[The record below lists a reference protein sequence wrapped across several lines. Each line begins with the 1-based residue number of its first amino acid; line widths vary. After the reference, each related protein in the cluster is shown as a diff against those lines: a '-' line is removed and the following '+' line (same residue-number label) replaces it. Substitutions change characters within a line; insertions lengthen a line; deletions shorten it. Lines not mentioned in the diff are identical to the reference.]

1 MTKKLIKHGN
11 SWALVIDRPILDLLQ
26 IDPDTPLELSTNGD
40 VLVISP
46 QRDEK
51 RIKTFQSALEK
62 INRGNRLPPIG
73 NICKDNVSMPC
84 VIYDFM
90 LLYFIWKKYKYH
102 WNIKKLLFASHR
114 NQEKWCKG

>member
-1 MTKKLIKHGN
+1 MTKNLIKHGN

-51 RIKTFQSALEK
+51 RRKRFQSALKK
-62 INRGNRLPPIG
+62 INQRYGNALKRL
-73 NICKDNVSMPC
+73 
-84 VIYDFM
+84 
-90 LLYFIWKKYKYH
+90 
-102 WNIKKLLFASHR
+102 A
-114 NQEKWCKG
+114 E

>member
-26 IDPDTPLELSTNGD
+26 IDPDTQLELSTNGD

-51 RIKTFQSALEK
+51 RRKRFQSALK
-62 INRGNRLPPIG
+62 AINQKYRKALKRL
-73 NICKDNVSMPC
+73 
-84 VIYDFM
+84 
-90 LLYFIWKKYKYH
+90 
-102 WNIKKLLFASHR
+102 A
-114 NQEKWCKG
+114 E

>member
-1 MTKKLIKHGN
+1 MTKNLIKHGN

-51 RIKTFQSALEK
+51 RRKRFQSALKE
-62 INRGNRLPPIG
+62 INQKYGNALKRL
-73 NICKDNVSMPC
+73 
-84 VIYDFM
+84 
-90 LLYFIWKKYKYH
+90 
-102 WNIKKLLFASHR
+102 A
-114 NQEKWCKG
+114 E